1 MWHSRDP
8 SDVAVN
14 TTSCDMSP
22 DRATG
27 AGNQLRPL
35 RLERDMNVFLTGG
48 TGLVGGAVL
57 RSLLGDGHVVSAL
70 ARSDD
75 SAVALQQAG
84 AQVVRG
90 DLTDPAALAAAA
102 RSADGMI
109 HTAARSDGTD
119 AELDAALL
127 DAVLP
132 ALAGTGKPYVHTSGV
147 WVHGS
152 GVVDEDTPFDPP
164 QITAW
169 RLPLDARVRAA
180 AADGVRSV
188 VIAPGIV
195 HGQGGGLPN
204 LLRSGPR
211 TDDGALVL
219 PGSGDQHWTTV
230 YADDLG
236 RLYALA
242 LANAEAGSYYLGVSG
257 SNPTV
262 REIGIAADRGAGGD
276 GRVVGS
282 SDEET
287 EARLGPLAGALDL
300 DQQASGARARSEL
313 GWVPTGPTLTE
324 DLQTGSYA
332 G

>member
-1 MWHSRDP
+1 
-8 SDVAVN
+8 
-14 TTSCDMSP
+14 
-22 DRATG
+22 
-27 AGNQLRPL
+27 
-35 RLERDMNVFLTGG
+35 MNVFLTGG
-48 TGLVGGAVL
+48 TGLVGSAVL
-57 RSLLGDGHVVSAL
+57 RALLADGHTVSAL
-70 ARSDD
+70 ARTDD
-75 SAVALQQAG
+75 SAQALERAG
-84 AQVVRG
+84 ARAVRG
-90 DLTDPAALAAAA
+90 DLHDAAGLADVA
-102 RSADGMI
+102 RAADGVI
-109 HTAARSDGTD
+109 HTAAKSDGTD
-119 AELDAALL
+119 AQSDAALL

-152 GVVDEDTPFDPP
+152 GVVDEDTPSDPP
-164 QITAW
+164 QLTSW
-169 RLPLDARVRAA
+169 RPPLDARVLAA
-180 AADGVRSV
+180 AADGIRSV

-195 HGQGGGLPN
+195 HGHGGGLPN
-204 LLRSGPR
+204 VVRSGPR

-230 YADDLG
+230 HDDDLG

-242 LANAEAGSYYLGVSG
+242 LVGAEPGSYFLGVSG

>member
-1 MWHSRDP
+1 
-8 SDVAVN
+8 
-14 TTSCDMSP
+14 
-22 DRATG
+22 
-27 AGNQLRPL
+27 
-35 RLERDMNVFLTGG
+35 MNVFLTGG

-57 RSLLGDGHVVSAL
+57 RSLLADGHIVSAL

-75 SAVALQQAG
+75 SARALEQAG
-84 AQVVRG
+84 AKVVRG
-90 DLTDPAALAAAA
+90 DLTDAAGLAATA
-102 RSADGMI
+102 RQADAML
-109 HTAARSDGTD
+109 HTAAQSDGTD
-119 AELDAALL
+119 ARLDAALL

-132 ALAGTGKPYVHTSGV
+132 ALAGTGKAYVHTSGV

-152 GVVDEDTPFDPP
+152 GVIDEDTPFDPP
-164 QITAW
+164 PLTAW

-180 AADGVRSV
+180 AADGIRSV

-195 HGQGGGLPN
+195 YGYGAGLPN

-230 YADDLG
+230 HADDLG

-242 LANAEAGSYYLGVSG
+242 LERAEPGSYYLGVSG
-257 SNPTV
+257 FNPSV

-282 SDEET
+282 SIEET
-287 EARLGPLAGALDL
+287 EARLGPLAGAFDL

-313 GWVPTGPTLTE
+313 SWAPTGPTLTE

-332 G
+332 A